1 MNYIRPQ
8 SLFAA
13 FLLAYSPLFLQSQVK
28 IDAGLKAYE
37 VKSGVSGNLNS
48 VGSDTLNNL
57 MALWVEGFNKNI
69 QTLKFKLRVR
79 AQQLPRQLSR
89 QVLLN

>member
-1 MNYIRPQ
+1 MKIKALTLGGVMNYIRPQ

-13 FLLAYSPLFLQSQVK
+13 ILLAYSPLFLQSQVK

-57 MALWVEGFNKNI
+57 MALYISK
-69 QTLKFKLRVR
+69 
-79 AQQLPRQLSR
+79 
-89 QVLLN
+89 